1 MLWSSHITY
10 GGRETNSFEDKEMA
24 TEDVIN
30 YVEYNINPSIKINLN
45 TQTQDNSRTWQN
57 KVQKHN

>member
-10 GGRETNSFEDKEMA
+10 GGRETIFFEDKEMA

-30 YVEYNINPSIKINLN
+30 YVEYNINLSIKINLN